1 MTESVLKQGEQKY
14 IKGKEFILYLVAVF
28 FYTMMTGAVGSYR
41 SDYLINVLSL
51 PDSDVSIF
59 NTLTSVI
66 PFILNFFIAMYIDGR
81 KTGKGGKFRPLAL
94 LVAIPTGI
102 FLVLSF

>member
-1 MTESVLKQGEQKY
+1 MTDSVLLENERKH

-51 PDSDVSIF
+51 PDK
-59 NTLTSVI
+59 SV
-66 PFILNFFIAMYIDGR
+66 
-81 KTGKGGKFRPLAL
+81 
-94 LVAIPTGI
+94 
-102 FLVLSF
+102 